1 MRANKIVFMPLNGY
15 LDLISYFSWSLIG
28 DQTAVKRR
36 QKNEFIALGIKRQN
50 ALFHALPL
58 APFYRLIAFDLYPT
72 ACYSEQQ
79 YKWKQCDSEW
89 QEKELKGNF
98 QLRFAEG
105 LLRVWSTLWLITE
118 LSNDKEP
125 VVHRNLFFLT
135 ISLQFFWEKK
145 WYWWDFYIHIMSA
158 PITIGTKKTKF
169 ILKLLGNPQI
179 DAFFCD
185 ICAHWKTYCYRRTAT
200 ALKALILCIGWKLQ
214 LVCSWHPHALSTKMC
229 SQIVHF

>member
-58 APFYRLIAFDLYPT
+58 APFTAWLHLIYIQPPAIVNNNTNENSVKTVWLKM
-72 ACYSEQQ
+72 A
-79 YKWKQCDSEW
+79 K
-89 QEKELKGNF
+89 KELKGNF

-135 ISLQFFWEKK
+135 ISLQFFWEK
-145 WYWWDFYIHIMSA
+145 
-158 PITIGTKKTKF
+158 
-169 ILKLLGNPQI
+169 N
-179 DAFFCD
+179 
-185 ICAHWKTYCYRRTAT
+185 
-200 ALKALILCIGWKLQ
+200 
-214 LVCSWHPHALSTKMC
+214 
-229 SQIVHF
+229 